1 MIRLTTKYLASEAS
15 EQRALFQWA
24 NIIVGQIPE
33 LTLLHHVPNGGKR
46 DKVTAAL
53 LKAEGVKSGVP
64 DVCLPV
70 ARGGYHGLYIEMK
83 AGKNKL
89 SVNQETWLKQL
100 TLQGYCT
107 AVCYG
112 WHEAAEVITKYLKE
126 S

>member
-1 MIRLTTKYLASEAS
+1 METRTGTEAE
-15 EQRALFQWA
+15 EQQALMQWA

-33 LTLLHHVPNGGKR
+33 INLLFHIPNGGKR

-64 DVCLPV
+64 DLFLPV
-70 ARGGYHGLYIEMK
+70 ARGGYHGLFIELK
-83 AGKNKL
+83 VGSNKPSAL
-89 SVNQETWLKQL
+89 QEIWLKQL

>member
-1 MIRLTTKYLASEAS
+1 MTTKHIASEAS

-24 NIIVGQIPE
+24 AIFEGKHPE

>member
-1 MIRLTTKYLASEAS
+1 MTTKYIASEAA

-24 NIIVGQIPE
+24 NVVVGQIPE
-33 LTLLHHVPNGGKR
+33 INLLFHIPNGGKR

-64 DVCLPV
+64 DLFLPV
-70 ARGGYHGLYIEMK
+70 HRGGYHGLFIELK
-83 AGKNKL
+83 VGSNKPSAL
-89 SVNQETWLKQL
+89 QEIWLKQL

-112 WHEAAEVITKYLKE
+112 WHEAAEVITNYLKK
-126 S
+126 